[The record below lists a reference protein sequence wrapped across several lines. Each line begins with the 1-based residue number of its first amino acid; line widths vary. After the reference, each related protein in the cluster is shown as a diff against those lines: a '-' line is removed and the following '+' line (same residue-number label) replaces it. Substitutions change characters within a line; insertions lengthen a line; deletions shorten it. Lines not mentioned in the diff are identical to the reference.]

1 MPDCPVTAEKGGDC
15 GLHHFARSYTKPM
28 ELSKEVRE
36 DITVISING
45 DIDGATAPQ
54 LQNFVVAEIQPN
66 CRIFLDTSKVE
77 YMSSAGLRVLLVLY
91 RKINESHGAIVL
103 LGVSTDIYDAMSATG
118 FLRHFILVNTFEEG
132 VKALKHDLTD

>member
-1 MPDCPVTAEKGGDC
+1 
-15 GLHHFARSYTKPM
+15 M
-28 ELSKEVRE
+28 ELTKEVRN

-54 LQNFVVAEIQPN
+54 LQNFVLAEVQPD

-91 RKINESHGAIVL
+91 RKINESKGTVVL
-103 LGVSTDIYDAMSATG
+103 VGVSSDIYDAMSATG
-118 FLRHFILVNTFEEG
+118 FLRHFTLVDTFEEG
-132 VKALKHDLTD
+132 VKALTS